1 MLKNKKII
9 WIYYNYIIF
18 LVNLIKLIY
27 KYKVDFF
34 LMYLF
39 VNMLKKIEF
48 ISNFI

>member
-34 LMYLF
+34 F
-39 VNMLKKIEF
+39 DVF
-48 ISNFI
+48 ICKYVKNRIYK

>member
-9 WIYYNYIIF
+9 WIYYNNIIF

-34 LMYLF
+34 FDVFICKY
-39 VNMLKKIEF
+39 VKKK
-48 ISNFI
+48 